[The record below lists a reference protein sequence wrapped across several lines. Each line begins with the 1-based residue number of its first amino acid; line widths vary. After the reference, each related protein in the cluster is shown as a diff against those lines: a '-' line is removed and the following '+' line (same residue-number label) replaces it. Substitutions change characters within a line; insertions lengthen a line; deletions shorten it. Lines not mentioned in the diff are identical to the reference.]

1 MERKVRNEPEPW
13 AGLRK
18 SLVDLLETEKE
29 RRMKNKRK
37 SIEEIL
43 EMDTIE
49 AWRTTLEQLPRKKL
63 PEDKYSALLNLCDHP
78 YMVADD
84 TDQALSLLSML
95 HDTFKERYDHGVGNQ
110 KQNATLSYMAQVNFT
125 YLLDVVSGGMQ

>member
-1 MERKVRNEPEPW
+1 MERKARNENEPW

-18 SLVDLLETEKE
+18 SLVNLLETERR
-29 RRMKNKRK
+29 RRMGKRK

-49 AWRTTLEQLPRKKL
+49 AWRTTLDQLPRKKL
-63 PEDKYSALLNLCDHP
+63 PEDKYEGLLSICDSP
-78 YMVADD
+78 FMIADD
-84 TDQALSLLSML
+84 IDEALSLLSMI
-95 HDTFKERYDHGVGNQ
+95 HDTFKERFDKGIGNQ

-125 YLLDVVSGGMQ
+125 YLLDRGGMQ